1 MNKAIITEKVKKILC
16 AMLRLEPDGIEM
28 DDELTADL
36 GADSLEL
43 TEFVMALEDEFCL
56 SIPDEDAEDIVTV
69 GDVVTYLEGL
79 VD

>member
-1 MNKAIITEKVKKILC
+1 MITEKVKKILT
-16 AMLRLEPDGIEM
+16 ALLRLEPKEIELES
-28 DDELTADL
+28 ELGADL

-43 TEFVMALEDEFCL
+43 TEFVMALEEEFNID
-56 SIPDEDAEDIVTV
+56 IPDEDAEDIVTV